1 MNAPFPARAVILA
14 AGFGS
19 RLRPLTN
26 NHPKCLTPL
35 AGRPLLERQLAV
47 LRAEGAEDIA
57 IVAGH
62 LAEMLRRPG
71 IEHVLNPDYERTN
84 MVHSLFCARHL
95 LDGTRDLIMCY
106 GDIAYEPRVLRALL
120 AAPFEISVVVDRGWH
135 KLWSLRMEDPLTDA
149 ESLTLRPDGRL
160 KSLGGKARS
169 IEEIEGQYIGL
180 VKIRSGAQARLCALY
195 DGLDEAGPY
204 GGRDK
209 ANMFMTT
216 LIQRLIETGFDV
228 GPAFTENGWLEID
241 SIADLEAYEAA
252 ARAGTLGQVYDAG

>member
-1 MNAPFPARAVILA
+1 MNTRFPARAVILA

-19 RLRPLTN
+19 RLRPLTD

-35 AGRPLLERQLAV
+35 IGRPLLDRQLAV
-47 LRAEGAEDIA
+47 LRAEGIEDIA

-95 LDGTRDLIMCY
+95 LDGSRDLIMCY
-106 GDIAYEPRVLRALL
+106 GDIAYEPRVLRSLL
-120 AAPFEISVVVDRGWH
+120 DASYEISVVVDRGWH
-135 KLWSLRMEDPLTDA
+135 KLWSLRMENPLSDA
-149 ESLTLRPDGRL
+149 QSLTLGTDGRL

-169 IEEIEGQYIGL
+169 VEEIEGQYIGL
-180 VKIRSGAQARLCALY
+180 VKIQAEAQQRLCALY
-195 DGLDEAGPY
+195 DGLDEVGPH
-204 GGRDK
+204 GGRNK

-216 LIQRLIETGFDV
+216 LIQQLLQTGFDV
-228 GPAFTENGWLEID
+228 GPAFTQNGWLEID

-252 ARAGTLGQVYDAG
+252 ARAGTLDQIYDAG